1 MAIPYYDEACTACG
15 KYAQLSSHVESEIII
30 GPVQLSTI
38 CNGKLGRSLGT
49 RLLIQYSMRI
59 RILLAYDHS

>member
-1 MAIPYYDEACTACG
+1 MAIPYYDEARTACG
-15 KYAQLSSHVESEIII
+15 KYTRVSSYVESEIII

-38 CNGKLGRSLGT
+38 CNGKLGWSLET